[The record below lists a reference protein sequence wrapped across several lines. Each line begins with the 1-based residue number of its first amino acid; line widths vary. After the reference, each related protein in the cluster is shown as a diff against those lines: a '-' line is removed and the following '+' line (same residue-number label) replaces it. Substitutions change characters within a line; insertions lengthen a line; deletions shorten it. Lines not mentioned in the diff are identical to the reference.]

1 MRYCSW
7 NVGRYCHPSSGVST
21 SERVKESIKENNE
34 VSKNGW
40 YVWNITQL
48 LLLIIF
54 LLKRHDS
61 GTFLCLAKHYRKIV
75 LVLVLVLYY
84 LSKRSALPFFPD
96 SETFLCLAKHYRKI
110 VLVLV
115 LYYLSKRS
123 ALPFFPRTTA

>member
-1 MRYCSW
+1 MRYCCW

-34 VSKNGW
+34 VSKNG
-40 YVWNITQL
+40 YVSNITQL

-61 GTFLCLAKHYRKIV
+61 GTFLCLAKHYRKI
-75 LVLVLVLYY
+75 VLVLVLYY

-115 LYYLSKRS
+115 LVLYYLSKRS
-123 ALPFFPRTTA
+123 ALPFFPGTTA